1 MNNSLK
7 TDEIFGKFMRV
18 EKLKT
23 EGKLPELNALFRNCE
38 KLQKVDDIK
47 REYLQ
52 FLLPFL
58 RT

>member
-1 MNNSLK
+1 MDDKMNNSLK

-38 KLQKVDDIK
+38 KLQKV
-47 REYLQ
+47 R
-52 FLLPFL
+52 
-58 RT
+58 